1 MSESPTQCSR
11 RLRIGLTGG
20 IASGKSTVSRIFSE
34 LGITVIDADEVSRRV
49 VEPGTPGLAAV
60 VRRFGADVLDA
71 DGRLNRAALRARIFA
86 DPAARRDLEAILHPL
101 IRAAMDEE
109 TAAVSGPYVVLA
121 IPLLVE
127 GGPGDRVDRVLVVD
141 VDEATQIARVVSRDG
156 VPESQARAILAAQ
169 ASREQRLR
177 AADDVIANGG
187 SVAELRHSVE
197 ILHRRYL
204 ELAREITQRSAQR
217 RDAD

>member
-1 MSESPTQCSR
+1 V
-11 RLRIGLTGG
+11 LRIGLTGG
-20 IASGKSTVSRIFSE
+20 IASGKSTVSRMFSE
-34 LGITVIDADEVSRRV
+34 LGIAVIDADEVSRRV

-60 VRRFGADVLDA
+60 VRRFGREVLDV

-86 DPAARRDLEAILHPL
+86 DPAARRELEAILHPL
-101 IRAAMDEE
+101 IRAAMDEDV
-109 TAAVSGPYVVLA
+109 AAAPGPYVVLA

-127 GGPGDRVDRVLVVD
+127 GGRSDRVDRLLVVD

-177 AADDVIANGG
+177 AADDVICNGG

-204 ELAREITQRSAQR
+204 ELAQKGAKKPNR
-217 RDAD
+217 RHDAD

>member
-1 MSESPTQCSR
+1 MSTNPTPPSR

-20 IASGKSTVSRIFSE
+20 IASGKSTVSRMFSE
-34 LGITVIDADEVSRRV
+34 LGIAVIDADELSRQV
-49 VEPGTPGLAAV
+49 VEPGTRGLAAV
-60 VRRFGADVLDA
+60 VRRFGPDVLDA

-86 DPAARRDLEAILHPL
+86 DPAARRDLEAIMHPL
-101 IRAAMDEE
+101 IRAAMDEQA
-109 TAAVSGPYVVLA
+109 AAVPGPYVVLA

-127 GGPGDRVDRVLVVD
+127 GGRSDRVDRLLVVD

-177 AADDVIANGG
+177 AADDVICNGG

-197 ILHRRYL
+197 ILHQRYL
-204 ELAREITQRSAQR
+204 ELAREITKRLP
-217 RDAD
+217 